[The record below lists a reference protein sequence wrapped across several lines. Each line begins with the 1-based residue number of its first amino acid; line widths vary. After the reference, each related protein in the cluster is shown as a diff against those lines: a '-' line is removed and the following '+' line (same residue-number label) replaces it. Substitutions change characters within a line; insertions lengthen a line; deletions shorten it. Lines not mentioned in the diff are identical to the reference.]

1 MANTFTVIPQIKK
14 ELLYIAHK
22 LPIVMEW
29 HKERHICTI
38 EEAIEHLPENDPKE
52 FTPMAK
58 KGPFADK
65 YLINLP
71 VMVYANHYR
80 RLKKAY
86 AKGGE
91 PAVMAYIQKI
101 KDIPKGA

>member
-1 MANTFTVIPQIKK
+1 MFTVIPQIKK

-29 HKERHICTI
+29 HKERHICTMA
-38 EEAIEHLPENDPKE
+38 EAVEHYPESDLSELKPI
-52 FTPMAK
+52 AK

-86 AKGGE
+86 AKGGQ
-91 PAVMAYIQKI
+91 PAVMDYIQKI
-101 KDIPKGA
+101 KDMPVD